1 MEKTYIIGKKENCS
15 FLDGI
20 IKRNIKFLYPSFDEE
35 LNDFV
40 VNQLSDLD
48 IHDLVIFDLDS
59 ENRERIC
66 ELAFHIRLTPEVPN
80 GRYVPFLFTS
90 FYSLKSFLGDLHS
103 QILLTKGCSFCLNS
117 EVEES
122 LQHLHPLTEKE
133 YEEEFIKRITIR
145 PEGDGSSHS
154 IANEWG
160 AEALSKILPSEKKD
174 IVSKIFSDKKKKLYF
189 KYRKALSNLTDTSEP
204 YKYKSLEEPIDIGD
218 NKYLIIDDEAGQGW
232 EGVLRAMI
240 NSTNVPVVFKQKVKN
255 YKQLPKDIRTFFEND
270 NINEVVDLVFLDLRM
285 RGDEEEEVYNPRLF
299 SGMNILKEIK
309 RHNKGIQVIIFT
321 ASNKAWNLK
330 ALLDAGADGYYIKES
345 PEYGFSDKFSEANSN
360 ALCDSIKRCIKR
372 SYLKNIYSSIKQIEK
387 AFNKNQKAKADKDYR
402 DFLKEI
408 LNQIK
413 LAFELEN
420 LTDPTDDSKEAK
432 RKFASAY
439 IALYQNIELINKKL
453 VIQDAEGHWRLGDIN
468 GKYATG
474 MKNDLSCHYSI
485 MNIDTT
491 KWKYP
496 EWMKIMSLYCDFW
509 NQNDD
514 DFVKTI
520 YDLIDKRNSFIHN
533 DKDKLSTIHSDI
545 YLPKAFISLFYSIER
560 ICCFL

>member
-1 MEKTYIIGKKENCS
+1 M
-15 FLDGI
+15 
-20 IKRNIKFLYPSFDEE
+20 
-35 LNDFV
+35 
-40 VNQLSDLD
+40 
-48 IHDLVIFDLDS
+48 
-59 ENRERIC
+59 
-66 ELAFHIRLTPEVPN
+66 
-80 GRYVPFLFTS
+80 
-90 FYSLKSFLGDLHS
+90 
-103 QILLTKGCSFCLNS
+103 
-117 EVEES
+117 
-122 LQHLHPLTEKE
+122 
-133 YEEEFIKRITIR
+133 
-145 PEGDGSSHS
+145 
-154 IANEWG
+154 
-160 AEALSKILPSEKKD
+160 
-174 IVSKIFSDKKKKLYF
+174 
-189 KYRKALSNLTDTSEP
+189 
-204 YKYKSLEEPIDIGD
+204 
-218 NKYLIIDDEAGQGW
+218 
-232 EGVLRAMI
+232 
-240 NSTNVPVVFKQKVKN
+240 
-255 YKQLPKDIRTFFEND
+255 
-270 NINEVVDLVFLDLRM
+270 
-285 RGDEEEEVYNPRLF
+285 
-299 SGMNILKEIK
+299 
-309 RHNKGIQVIIFT
+309 
-321 ASNKAWNLK
+321 
-330 ALLDAGADGYYIKES
+330 
-345 PEYGFSDKFSEANSN
+345 
-360 ALCDSIKRCIKR
+360 CDSIKRCIKR